1 MCGIAGIY
9 NYHSTKELSTERSVK
24 KMLSLINHRG
34 PDESGIYLNQNIGI
48 GSVRLSIVDLST
60 GQQPL
65 SDESENFWIVYNG
78 EIFNYPEL
86 RADLIGKGIKLKTH
100 CDTEVVVQ
108 MYALYGANC
117 LNQFNGQFAF
127 CIWDKNK
134 KELFLARDRVGIR
147 PLFYWAKNEAF
158 AFCSEIKGLFSLD
171 QIERSLNPES
181 LAQIFTFWTTITP
194 NTPFKDIFE
203 LQPGHCMFVD
213 AKGIRIKQYWSLDF
227 PASKKTHTSLL
238 SDSIEE
244 LHELLHDAVK
254 IRLRADVPVGAYL
267 SGGLDSSVTTAFIND
282 INPDILNTFSIGF
295 KEKAFDETGYQLEA
309 AKYFNTNHTAFTCTP
324 KEIAENFAQT
334 IWHTEFPIL
343 RTSPTPMFLLSK
355 KVRENNIK
363 VVITGEGADEILAG
377 YNIFKEAKIRRFWA
391 KDPNSKVRPRL
402 LAKLYPYLP
411 LINNSPDLALK
422 MFFGYKLT
430 DTDDPLYSH
439 QLRWN
444 NTSRIKSFFS
454 DSFADKLIKYNPLDG
469 VYNTL
474 PNHFDSWSD
483 LAKSQYLES
492 TIFMS
497 GYLLSSQ
504 GDRMSMGN
512 SVEGRYPF
520 LDYRMIEF
528 CSSLPDN
535 FKLNSLNEKFIL
547 KKLSVGKI
555 PPSISKR
562 PKQAYRAPIAASF
575 FNQDAPGYI
584 AELLSEETLKA
595 FGIFD
600 PVKVKQF
607 IINTKQQ
614 NVISEIDQMAIA
626 GILSTQLL
634 YLMFV
639 DQPIITNLDSLNN
652 YRIIDDRKDRSLN
665 YLVPGNTVEM
675 INPNRVG

>member
-9 NYHSTKELSTERSVK
+9 NYHSPKEHSTERSVW
-24 KMLSLINHRG
+24 KMLSLIKHRG

-48 GSVRLSIVDLST
+48 GSVRLSIIDLSS

-65 SDESENFWIVYNG
+65 CDESENYWIVYNG

-86 RADLIGKGIKLKTH
+86 RADLIKKGIKLKTH
-100 CDTEVVVQ
+100 CDTEIVVQ
-108 MYALYGANC
+108 MYALYGAKC
-117 LNQFNGQFAF
+117 LDQFNGQFAF

-147 PLFYWAKNEAF
+147 PLFYWTQNGAF

-181 LAQIFTFWTTITP
+181 LSQIFTFWTTVTP
-194 NTPFKDIFE
+194 NTPFKNILE
-203 LQPGHCMFVD
+203 LQPGHCMLVN
-213 AKGIRIKQYWSLDF
+213 ANGIKIKPYWSLNF
-227 PASKKTHTSLL
+227 PAGKKAQTSGL

-295 KEKAFDETGYQLEA
+295 KDKAFDETGYQMEA
-309 AKYFNTNHTAFTCTP
+309 ANYFKTNHTAFTCTSE
-324 KEIAENFAQT
+324 EIAENFAKT

-355 KVRENNIK
+355 KVRESNIK
-363 VVITGEGADEILAG
+363 VVITGEGADEFLAG

-391 KDPNSKVRPRL
+391 REPNSKLRPKL
-402 LAKLYPYLP
+402 LTKLYPYLP
-411 LINNSPDLALK
+411 LMKESPDLALK

-430 DTDDPLYSH
+430 ETDDPLYSH

-454 DSFADKLIKYNPLDG
+454 KNFGSSMNGHNPINDI
-469 VYNTL
+469 YKTL
-474 PNHFDSWSD
+474 PESFMNWSD

-520 LDYRMIEF
+520 LDYRMMEF
-528 CSSLPDN
+528 CSQLPDD
-535 FKLNSLNEKFIL
+535 FKLNGLDEKFIL
-547 KKLSVGKI
+547 KKLSIGKI

-575 FNQDAPGYI
+575 CNQDAPDYI
-584 AELLSEETLKA
+584 AEMLSEPTLKS

-600 PVKVKQF
+600 PLKVKHLVTNKMRQK
-607 IINTKQQ
+607 T
-614 NVISEIDQMAIA
+614 ISEIDQMAIT

-634 YLMFV
+634 YKMFV
-639 DQPIITNLDSLNN
+639 NDPFVADIDTVKN
-652 YRIIDDRKDRSLN
+652 YRIINDCK
-665 YLVPGNTVEM
+665 V
-675 INPNRVG
+675 